1 MQLGEGLKFHADENY
16 FGTYADARIISL
28 LDNNDKIC
36 DGGLIIDERGTLD
49 GTEYVTELLRIRDS
63 EFKWK
68 GSNILHSGNS
78 YINGSTITING
89 SSLTVSKSDH
99 THNIYAANE
108 NYGGF
113 KKAERL
119 PISGFYQSNESESGG
134 NAPWKNWMHLINC

>member
-1 MQLGEGLKFHADENY
+1 MYLGEGLKFHADDNY
-16 FGTYADARIISL
+16 FGTNADARIISL

-36 DGGLIIDERGTLD
+36 DGGLIIDERATYN

-78 YINGSTITING
+78 NINGNTITING

-99 THNIYAANE
+99 THAY
-108 NYGGF
+108 
-113 KKAERL
+113 L
-119 PISGFYQSNESESGG
+119 PLSGG
-134 NAPWKNWMHLINC
+134 TMTGNIAFSNSSYLLWNNGSYH